1 MTAGLIKYLI
11 APFVCAFIGWLT
23 NYLAIRMLFHP
34 KRPVR
39 VFRWQWQGLF
49 PKRQKEL
56 ARNLGRLVEQEL
68 VNHQDIR
75 RAINDPSFLV
85 QLRVMIST
93 SVERFITRKLTSIH
107 PVLNNMLKG
116 AVTDKLKDLIVHEV
130 EKFIPEMIERATREL
145 ESRLRFSH
153 IVQEKIES
161 FSMDKLENL
170 LFTMMRKEFRFIE
183 LLGGLLGF
191 LIGTVQSVFFYFT

>member
-1 MTAGLIKYLI
+1 MTAGLVKYLI

-39 VFRWQWQGLF
+39 VFRWTWQGLF

-56 ARNLGRLVEQEL
+56 ARNLGHLVEQEL

-85 QLRVMIST
+85 QLRLMISA
-93 SVERFITRKLTSIH
+93 SVERFITQKLASIH
-107 PVLNNMLKG
+107 PALNSLLQG
-116 AVTDKLKDLIVHEV
+116 TVTNKLKDLIVQEV
-130 EKFIPEMIERATREL
+130 EKFIPEMLDRATREL

-161 FSMDKLENL
+161 FSMDKLEAL
-170 LFTMMRKEFRFIE
+170 LFSMMRKEFRFIE
-183 LLGGLLGF
+183 LLGGGLGF
-191 LIGTVQSVFFYFT
+191 VIGAVQSVFFFIT